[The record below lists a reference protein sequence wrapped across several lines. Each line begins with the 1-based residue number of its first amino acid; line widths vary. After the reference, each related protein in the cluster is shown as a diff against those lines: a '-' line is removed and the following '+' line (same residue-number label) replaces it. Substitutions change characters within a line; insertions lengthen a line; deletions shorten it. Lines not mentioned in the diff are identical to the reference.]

1 MATQG
6 SSSLNTPALPQT
18 YEQWRHC
25 ITVECGI
32 ALARAF
38 VAERL
43 QVWNDPAH
51 DEVHRFEQLYGPTHR
66 ERVRQWFAQA
76 LKQLS

>member
-1 MATQG
+1 MK
-6 SSSLNTPALPQT
+6 TPVIPQT

-32 ALARAF
+32 PLTRAF
-38 VAERL
+38 VEDRL
-43 QVWNDPAH
+43 AVWANPAA
-51 DEVHRFEQLYGPTHR
+51 DETRRFEQLYGAAHR

-76 LKQLS
+76 LTKL